1 MGAAKKAVEVT
12 GTIDAQRRLIL
23 DEPLPIKVPTRVR
36 VIITFLE
43 EADINEKEWLLA
55 AAGDPAFDFL
65 KDPEE
70 DIYTLAD
77 GRPFRDAR

>member
-1 MGAAKKAVEVT
+1 MGVAKKALEVT
-12 GTIDAQRRLIL
+12 GTIDAQRQIIL
-23 DEPLPIKVPTRVR
+23 DEPLPIEVPTRVR
-36 VIITFLE
+36 VLITLLE
-43 EADINEKEWLLA
+43 DEDIKEKEWLLA

-77 GRPFRDAR
+77 GRPFRDPR